1 MYLDISG
8 MKLSSC
14 NVTSCMLF
22 GEVGGCTRRV
32 QTARPSM
39 GSALETPWLALG
51 GFCPPVKKW
60 AEKMILSTL
69 WTPIPGSEAF
79 FNSLDEW
86 LLAKSHDY
94 CKLVNGLS
102 HKRVEN
108 GCKDSCR
115 KFDG

>member
-1 MYLDISG
+1 MHPKGANSKAIYG
-8 MKLSSC
+8 LSFR
-14 NVTSCMLF
+14 NTL
-22 GEVGGCTRRV
+22 VGTR
-32 QTARPSM
+32 
-39 GSALETPWLALG
+39 W
-51 GFCPPVKKW
+51 FCPPVKKW